1 MGNSSIEF
9 PEIGYVEVKGNNKK
23 DVAIDSNANSGNSSD
38 TKKLQRVQNNQSSN
52 MIGRNKQ
59 IKELPPKPPPT
70 KKMTVGNGPTK
81 EEVKSKSNFV
91 KEEKPKIRGFFR
103 RSRSNSVDVSKS
115 NHDSTN
121 PIKMIIPNSDTNHD
135 RNRNHSEPA
144 TPNLKRSFMNGLI
157 SPRFSR
163 HLPFSSKRS
172 SGKFDR
178 SRSSTVNKTKGY
190 DSGKLPTH
198 RENSTISTN
207 TKKSIDISQR
217 LPVST
222 IGTSYSSMQS
232 LSSIDSQQS
241 GFYSQSSI
249 ASYQHHSEYF
259 REQGLQNNRHL
270 GCANLPRDPSIFGP
284 RRTLNGRS
292 NYEHFNSNLFLNINQ
307 GKLVNYKHSLIIFLA
322 NVFKINFEKYIIDKN
337 LIFHVCIN
345 CRHFLLHLLYQ
356 FNE

>member
-9 PEIGYVEVKGNNKK
+9 PEIGYEEVKGNNKK
-23 DVAIDSNANSGNSSD
+23 NVDVDSNANSSRSSSD
-38 TKKLQRVQNNQSSN
+38 TKRLQRVQNNQSYN

-70 KKMTVGNGPTK
+70 KKMIVGNGTTK
-81 EEVKSKSNFV
+81 VEVKSKSNSV
-91 KEEKPKIRGFFR
+91 KDEKPKIRGFFR
-103 RSRSNSVDVSKS
+103 RSRSNSMDVSKS

-121 PIKMIIPNSDTNHD
+121 PNKMVIPNSNTIDA

-172 SGKFDR
+172 SGKYHR
-178 SRSSTVNKTKGY
+178 SRSSTVNKTKVY

-207 TKKSIDISQR
+207 TKKSIEMSQR
-217 LPVST
+217 LPAST

-249 ASYQHHSEYF
+249 PSYQHHSEYF
-259 REQGLQNNRHL
+259 KEQGLLNNRHH
-270 GCANLPRDPSIFGP
+270 GYTNLPRDPSIFGP

-307 GKLVNYKHSLIIFLA
+307 GKLVNYKHSLVIFLE
-322 NVFKINFEKYIIDKN
+322 NGFEIT
-337 LIFHVCIN
+337 
-345 CRHFLLHLLYQ
+345 LYQ
-356 FNE
+356 

>member
-9 PEIGYVEVKGNNKK
+9 PEIGYEEVKGNYKK
-23 DVAIDSNANSGNSSD
+23 SVGVDSNANSSRSSSSD
-38 TKKLQRVQNNQSSN
+38 TKRLQRVQNNQSSN

-81 EEVKSKSNFV
+81 DEVKSKSNSV

-103 RSRSNSVDVSKS
+103 RSRSNSMDVSKS

-121 PIKMIIPNSDTNHD
+121 PNKMEIPNSNTIDD

-207 TKKSIDISQR
+207 TKKPIDMSRR
-217 LPVST
+217 LPAYT

-241 GFYSQSSI
+241 GFYSQSSVP
-249 ASYQHHSEYF
+249 SYQHHSEYF
-259 REQGLQNNRHL
+259 KEQGLLNNRHH
-270 GCANLPRDPSIFGP
+270 GYTNLPRDPSIFGP

-307 GKLVNYKHSLIIFLA
+307 GKLVNYKHSLVIILE
-322 NVFKINFEKYIIDKN
+322 NNFEI
-337 LIFHVCIN
+337 
-345 CRHFLLHLLYQ
+345 
-356 FNE
+356 